1 MRLVHKNLRHTGYAI
16 FRDQNGVEEIIPT
29 FTNDTFTEARI
40 LKKQYKK
47 NLVGVYGARVLM
59 EDVLKG
65 IKRFK
70 KEHGVIPQDLVEEL
84 RTGFTSNK
92 SLTQSYPRYYY
103 K

>member
-1 MRLVHKNLRHTGYAI
+1 MRLVQKNLRHTGYAI
-16 FRDQNGVEEIIPT
+16 FRDQDGAEEVIPT
-29 FTNDTFTEARI
+29 FTNDIFTEARI

-47 NLVGVYGARVLM
+47 NLVGVYGARILM
-59 EDVLKG
+59 EDVLEE

-70 KEHGVIPQDLVEEL
+70 EEHGVTPQDLVEEL
-84 RTGFTSNK
+84 RTGFISNR